1 VLFVPS
7 ESINFTE
14 GNADSENAERLA
26 VQERWMLD
34 ALPIWAGQAEAAR
47 LQTEE
52 AVVALSSRFSSI
64 VERLAS
70 ALGASRKDTSAQVLA
85 SDANEGERSL
95 AQVMDALRAI
105 QRSRDALAED
115 IRRLVANTE
124 ELQRMSFDVEHIALQ
139 TNILAINAAI
149 EAAHAGEFGRGFA
162 VVAQEIRALSLAAR
176 STGKNI
182 TDKVRIINTALVET
196 GAQNERVSSNDR
208 QAVEDSEANI
218 RSVLD
223 RFRERT
229 QRLTQIAQRSSQESE
244 VIKTEIGE
252 SLVQLQFQDRVGQ
265 ILSQLANSMVQVSE
279 LPRGSR
285 SESSVQDQVR
295 LHMEQM
301 VRSYTTDEQRAIHQG
316 QAAQSVAPQEITF
329 F

>member
-1 VLFVPS
+1 VTSTSF
-7 ESINFTE
+7 NFTE
-14 GNADSENAERLA
+14 VNADSEDLEQLA
-26 VQERWMLD
+26 VQGQLMLE
-34 ALPIWAGQAEAAR
+34 ALPIWAGQAQAAR

-52 AVVALSSRFSSI
+52 AVVALSTRFRSI
-64 VERLAS
+64 VDRLAS
-70 ALGASRKDTSAQVLA
+70 ALGASRKDISTQTLA
-85 SDANEGERSL
+85 SDADEGERNL

-105 QRSRDALAED
+105 QKSRDALAED
-115 IRRLVANTE
+115 IRKLVTNTQ
-124 ELQRMSFDVEHIALQ
+124 ELQKMSFDVEHIALQ

-182 TDKVRIINTALVET
+182 TDRVRVINDALVET
-196 GAQNERVSSNDR
+196 GAQNERVSNNDR
-208 QAVEDSEANI
+208 RAVEDSEANI

-229 QRLTQIAQRSSQESE
+229 QRLTQIAQHSSHESE
-244 VIKTEIGE
+244 VIKAEIGE

-265 ILSQLANSMVQVSE
+265 ILSQLADSMVQVRE
-279 LPRGSR
+279 LPRGSCPG
-285 SESSVQDQVR
+285 SNVQEQVR
-295 LHMEQM
+295 MHMEEM
-301 VRSYTTDEQRAIHQG
+301 VSGYTTDEQRAIHQG

>member
-1 VLFVPS
+1 VPIK
-7 ESINFTE
+7 SINSVEGSAGSQETE
-14 GNADSENAERLA
+14 HLA
-26 VQERWMLD
+26 VQAQWMLD

-52 AVVALSSRFSSI
+52 AVVALSSRFGSI
-64 VERLAS
+64 VDRLAS
-70 ALGASRKDTSAQVLA
+70 ALGATRKEANAQTLA
-85 SDANEGERSL
+85 SDADAGERSL

-105 QRSRDALAED
+105 QRSRDALADD
-115 IRRLVANTE
+115 IRKLVANTQ
-124 ELQRMSFDVEHIALQ
+124 ELQKMSFDVEHIALQ

-176 STGKNI
+176 NTGKHI
-182 TDKVRIINTALVET
+182 TERVRTINDALVET

-229 QRLTQIAQRSSQESE
+229 ARLAQIAQDSNRESE
-244 VIKTEIGE
+244 VIKAEIGE

-265 ILSQLANSMVQVSE
+265 ILSQLAGHMLQVKDLQHS
-279 LPRGSR
+279 SR
-285 SESSVQDQVR
+285 PDSSVQDQVSM
-295 LHMEQM
+295 HMQQM
-301 VRSYTTDEQRAIHQG
+301 VHSYTTDEQRAIHQG
-316 QAAQSVAPQEITF
+316 QTAQSVAPQEITF

>member
-1 VLFVPS
+1 VPS
-7 ESINFTE
+7 KSINSIE
-14 GNADSENAERLA
+14 GDASSEDVEHLA
-26 VQERWMLD
+26 VQGRWMLD
-34 ALPIWAGQAEAAR
+34 ALPIWAGQAESAR

-52 AVVALSSRFSSI
+52 AVVALSARFSSI
-64 VERLAS
+64 VDRMSS
-70 ALGASRKDTSAQVLA
+70 ALGASRQDISAQTLA
-85 SDANEGERSL
+85 SDAEEGERSL
-95 AQVMDALRAI
+95 AQVLDALRAI

-124 ELQRMSFDVEHIALQ
+124 ELQKMSFDVEHIALQ

-176 STGKNI
+176 STGKHI
-182 TDKVRIINTALVET
+182 TDKVRTINDALVET
-196 GAQNERVSSNDR
+196 GAQNERVSRNDR
-208 QAVEDSEANI
+208 QAVEDSQANI

-229 QRLTQIAQRSSQESE
+229 ERLTQIAQHSSRESE

-265 ILSQLANSMVQVSE
+265 ILSQLADSMVQVRE
-279 LPRGSR
+279 LPRDSDSR
-285 SESSVQDQVR
+285 SSVQDQVR
-295 LHMEQM
+295 KHMDQM
-301 VRSYTTDEQRAIHQG
+301 VRAYTTDEQRAIHQG
-316 QAAQSVAPQEITF
+316 HAAQSVAPQEITF

>member
-1 VLFVPS
+1 VPS
-7 ESINFTE
+7 NAINSVEASAGSQDTE
-14 GNADSENAERLA
+14 HLA

-52 AVVALSSRFSSI
+52 AVVALSARFGSI
-64 VERLAS
+64 VDRLAS
-70 ALGASRKDTSAQVLA
+70 ALGASRKETSAQTLT
-85 SDANEGERSL
+85 SDADEGERSL

-115 IRRLVANTE
+115 IRKLVANTQ
-124 ELQRMSFDVEHIALQ
+124 ELQKMSFDVEHIALQ

-176 STGKNI
+176 STGKHI
-182 TDKVRIINTALVET
+182 TERVRTNNDAQVET

-208 QAVEDSEANI
+208 RAVENSEANI

-229 QRLTQIAQRSSQESE
+229 ARLTQIAQHSNRESE
-244 VIKTEIGE
+244 VIKAEIGE

-265 ILSQLANSMVQVSE
+265 ILSQLAGHMLQVKDLQCS
-279 LPRGSR
+279 SR
-285 SESSVQDQVR
+285 SDSSVQEQVR
-295 LHMEQM
+295 AHMQQM
-301 VRSYTTDEQRAIHQG
+301 VHSYTTDEQRAIHQG
-316 QAAQSVAPQEITF
+316 QTAQSVTPQEITF